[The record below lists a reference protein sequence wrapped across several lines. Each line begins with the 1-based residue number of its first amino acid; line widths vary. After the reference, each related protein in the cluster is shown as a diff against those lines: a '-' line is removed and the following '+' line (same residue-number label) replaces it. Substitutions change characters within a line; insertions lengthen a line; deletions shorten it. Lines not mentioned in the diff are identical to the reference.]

1 MYHYLHVM
9 SRLAVSI
16 AIVCCLPMQVSAQL
30 AFVERIS
37 GEEQDHEQSLKSVLL
52 KFEAQHQVSIVF
64 QDQDVEDKTVDG
76 KKVSALKLEE
86 ALNQLLTPLGLTYEK
101 VKNNV
106 FVILEKEQVRDI
118 NKVEKKKVSAGSLT
132 PMQTLYLSH
141 LQVNEY
147 LTNRKPQDQTISGT
161 VTDMET
167 NQGMPGVNILVK
179 GTSSGTVT
187 DMNGDYTITVPDAT
201 NTLVFSS
208 IGYLTEEVNIDGKS
222 VIDVVL
228 SPDIQS
234 LSEVV
239 VTALGIE
246 RKRESLAYS
255 VSEVQGEEFTE
266 AREPNVANA
275 LTGKIAGVNATGL
288 ATGPGGSS
296 RVIIRGNGS
305 LVGNNQPLYVVNGMP
320 IDNTIPGGGSTTDGQ
335 GINVDRGDGIGGI
348 NPDDIES
355 ISVLKGG
362 AAAALY
368 GSRASNGVILITTKR
383 GKGQKGIGVEYNMNL
398 TFDSPSMFP
407 DYQYEYGQGFDG
419 RKPLTQAEALSSG
432 RLSFGAPMDG
442 LPSIQF
448 DGVERPYSP
457 VNVKDNI
464 KNFYRTGTSFVNTVA
479 LSGGSEN
486 VNFRLS
492 LSDMDV
498 ESVVPNSSFNRKT
511 TNLNLNA
518 FLGKKLS
525 FETVVQ
531 YNLEEAV
538 NRPGTGYA
546 DYNAGWATHLVA
558 NTVDIR
564 SLAPGY
570 DENGREI
577 EWNPVP
583 VANNAYWVVNRYK
596 NNDEK
601 NRFIGQ
607 ANIQYD
613 ILDNLYLRGS
623 VSRDFYNFEYVGITP
638 YNTAFEPQGRYESLK
653 SDVSETNSML
663 TLNYNTDFLSNFHL
677 NAMVGGNRRKSVD
690 NSTAID
696 GAQFTIPYF
705 YSYTNLATLTVTPSD
720 RVTAVNSVF
729 GSADLDYKGIAYLTL
744 TGRQDWFSTLSPQ
757 NNSIFYPSIGGSFIL
772 SEAVTLP
779 NAINFVKLRGS
790 WAQVGGATPD
800 PYLINQTFGMQQ
812 GGHNGRPVQTI
823 SSDLVT
829 NPDLRPLTSTTYE
842 AGVDMQLLES
852 RLGIDL
858 TFYNRTTTDDIVQ
871 TNISDASGYTRAL
884 LNVGELNN
892 KGVELLLTG
901 TPIRSS
907 NFNWNVSYNMAYN
920 KSEIVKLAEGLNTVQ
935 VGSGIG
941 GGTIQNEIGR
951 PYGIIKGYRMKR
963 NEQGQVVF
971 NTNSGYE
978 ARSEIEE
985 LGLGVP
991 PLTMGLTNDFRYKN
1005 FSLNVLLDGKF
1016 GNSIYSNLAQYSHRF
1031 GLTKATLPGRENG
1044 LQLSG
1049 VDEEGN
1055 VYERTV
1061 PVEELDTYYDNHK
1074 NYTEM
1079 FVYNGSFIKL
1089 RQVIFTYN
1097 LPVSKLSFINL
1108 QSASLSF
1115 VGRNLAILMKHTD
1128 LFDPESSYTNGNAQG
1143 LEAFGVPRTRS
1154 MGFNLR
1160 VQF

>member
-1 MYHYLHVM
+1 MNRLFMSILVVFSLHVG
-9 SRLAVSI
+9 A
-16 AIVCCLPMQVSAQL
+16 SAQL
-30 AFVERIS
+30 AFNERLPT
-37 GEEQDHEQSLKSVLL
+37 GDQDNQQSLKSVLL
-52 KFEAQHQVSIVF
+52 KFETKHKVSIIF
-64 QDQDVEDKTVDG
+64 QDQDVKNKTVDE
-76 KKVSALKLEE
+76 SHLDYQKLEE
-86 ALNQLLTPLGLTYEK
+86 TLHQVLKPLGLKYEK

-106 FVILEKEQVRDI
+106 FVIQETEASQQIK
-118 NKVEKKKVSAGSLT
+118 KVENKRISSSDLT
-132 PMQTLYLSH
+132 QVDQLILPAPQLYF
-141 LQVNEY
+141 NTY
-147 LTNRKPQDQTISGT
+147 LNNNNNSREQSISGT
-161 VTDMET
+161 VTDMES
-167 NQGMPGVNILVK
+167 GEGLPGVNILAK

-187 DMNGDYTITVPDAT
+187 DISGNYKISVGDEVS
-201 NTLVFSS
+201 TLVFSS
-208 IGYLTEEVNIDGKS
+208 IGYTTEEVSINGRN

-228 SPDIQS
+228 SQDIQS

-246 RKRESLAYS
+246 RKREALAYS
-255 VSEVQGEEFTE
+255 VSEVQGEEFTQ

-275 LTGKIAGVNATGL
+275 LTGKVAGVNATGM

-305 LVGNNQPLYVVNGMP
+305 LVGDNQPLYVVNGMP
-320 IDNTIPGGGSTTDGQ
+320 IDNSIPGGGSTTDGQ
-335 GINVDRGDGIGGI
+335 GINVDRGDGIAGI
-348 NPDDIES
+348 NPDDIET

-368 GSRASNGVILITTKR
+368 GSRAANGVILITTKR
-383 GKGQKGIGVEYNMNL
+383 GKGQEGIGVEYNTNL
-398 TFDSPSMFP
+398 TFDTPSMFP
-407 DYQYEYGQGFDG
+407 DFQYEYGQGFDG

-432 RLSFGAPMDG
+432 RLSYGAPMDG
-442 LPSIQF
+442 QPSIQF

-464 KNFYRTGTSFVNTVA
+464 KNFYRTGTTFVNTVA
-479 LSGGSEN
+479 LSGGSDN

-498 ESVVPNSSFNRKT
+498 ESVVPNSNFNRKT

-531 YNLEEAV
+531 YNFEQAN

-583 VANNAYWVVNRYK
+583 VANNAYWVVNRYH

-607 ANIQYD
+607 ANLQYD
-613 ILDNLYLRGS
+613 ILDNLNIRGS
-623 VSRDFYNFEYVGITP
+623 VSRDFYNFDYVGITP

-653 SDVSETNSML
+653 ADVSETNAML
-663 TLNYNTDFLSNFHL
+663 TLNYNTAFLNNFNI
-677 NAMVGGNRRKSVD
+677 NAMVGGNRQKGVN

-696 GAQFTIPYF
+696 GSQFTIPYF
-705 YSYTNLATLTVTPSD
+705 YSYTNLATLTTIPSN
-720 RVTAVNSVF
+720 RVTATNSLF
-729 GSADLDYKGIAYLTL
+729 GSADLDYKGIVYLTL
-744 TGRQDWFSTLSPQ
+744 TGRQDWFSTLSPE

-772 SEAVTLP
+772 SEAVDLP
-779 NAINFVKLRGS
+779 NVIDFVKLRGS

-800 PYLINQTFGMQQ
+800 PYLINQTFDMVQ
-812 GGHNGRPVQTI
+812 GGHNGRPVQAITT
-823 SSDLVT
+823 DLVT

-842 AGVDMQLLES
+842 AGIDVQLMES

-858 TFYNRTTTDDIVQ
+858 TFYDRTTTDDIVQ
-871 TNISDASGYTRAL
+871 TNISEASGYRRAL

-892 KGVELLLTG
+892 RGVELLLTG
-901 TPIRSS
+901 SPVRSS

-920 KSEIVKLAEGLNTVQ
+920 DSKIVKLAEGLNTVQ

-941 GGTIQNEIGR
+941 GGSIQNEIGR
-951 PYGIIKGYRMKR
+951 PYGIIKGYRIR
-963 NEQGQVVF
+963 TDENGQTVF
-971 NTNSGYE
+971 NANSGYE

-1055 VYERTV
+1055 PYERVV

-1074 NYTEM
+1074 NYTDI

-1089 RQVIFTYN
+1089 RQLIFSYK
-1097 LPVSKLSFINL
+1097 LPVDKLSFIKL
-1108 QSASLSF
+1108 QSASISL
-1115 VGRNLAILMKHTD
+1115 VGRNLAILYKHTD

-1154 MGFNLR
+1154 FGVNLM
-1160 VQF
+1160 VKF

>member
-1 MYHYLHVM
+1 MYQKLLGTT
-9 SRLAVSI
+9 RLFLSI
-16 AIVCCLPMQVSAQL
+16 AVLCCLPLGGFAQG
-30 AFVERIS
+30 AFNERIS
-37 GEEQDHEQSLKSVLL
+37 PEDQS
-52 KFEAQHQVSIVF
+52 
-64 QDQDVEDKTVDG
+64 
-76 KKVSALKLEE
+76 
-86 ALNQLLTPLGLTYEK
+86 
-101 VKNNV
+101 
-106 FVILEKEQVRDI
+106 
-118 NKVEKKKVSAGSLT
+118 
-132 PMQTLYLSH
+132 
-141 LQVNEY
+141 
-147 LTNRKPQDQTISGT
+147 ISGT
-161 VTDMET
+161 VTDSES
-167 NQGMPGVNILVK
+167 GAGLPGVNILVK
-179 GTSSGTVT
+179 ETNTGTVT
-187 DMNGDYTITVPDAT
+187 DLEGKYQLTVADNT
-201 NTLVFSS
+201 NELVFSS
-208 IGYLTEEVNIDGKS
+208 IGYTTQEITIDGRS
-222 VIDVVL
+222 VIDVAL
-228 SPDIQS
+228 SQDVQS

-246 RKRESLAYS
+246 RKREALAYS
-255 VSEVQGEEFTE
+255 VSEVKGEEFTQ
-266 AREPNVANA
+266 ARETNVANA
-275 LTGKIAGVNATGL
+275 LTGKVAGVNATGL

-296 RVIIRGNGS
+296 RVVIRGNGS
-305 LVGNNQPLYVVNGMP
+305 LVGDNQPLYVVNGMP
-320 IDNTIPGGGSTTDGQ
+320 IDNTIPGGGSSTGGQ
-335 GINVDRGDGIGGI
+335 GINVDRGDGIAGI

-383 GKGQKGIGVEYNMNL
+383 GKGQQGIGVEYNGNF
-398 TFDSPSMFP
+398 TFDTPSMFP
-407 DYQYEYGQGFDG
+407 DYQYVYGQGFDG

-457 VNVKDNI
+457 VHVKDNI
-464 KNFYRTGTSFVNTVA
+464 KNFYRTGTSYVNTVA
-479 LSGGSEN
+479 LNGGNEN

-492 LSDMDV
+492 LSNMDV
-498 ESVVPNSSFNRKT
+498 ESVVPNSSYNRKT
-511 TNLNLNA
+511 ANLNLNA

-525 FETVVQ
+525 VETVVQ
-531 YNLEEAV
+531 YNLEQAN

-546 DYNAGWATHLVA
+546 DYNAAWATHLVA

-583 VANNAYWVVNRYK
+583 VANNAYWVINRYQ

-613 ILDNLYLRGS
+613 VLDNLYIRGS

-653 SDVSETNSML
+653 SDVSETNAML
-663 TLNYNTDFLSNFHL
+663 TLNYSTSFLNNFNL
-677 NAMVGGNRRKSVD
+677 TAMVGGNKRKSVND
-690 NSTAID
+690 ATSID
-696 GAQFTIPYF
+696 GSQFTIPYF
-705 YSYTNLATLTVTPSD
+705 YSYTNLATLTVTPNNQ
-720 RVTAVNSVF
+720 VTGTNSLF
-729 GSADLDYKGIAYLTL
+729 GSADLDYKGIVYVSL
-744 TGRQDWFSTLSPQ
+744 TGRQDWFSTLSPK

-772 SEAVTLP
+772 SEVVDLP
-779 NAINFVKLRGS
+779 ATINFIKLRGS

-800 PYLINQTFGMQQ
+800 PYLINQTFDMVQ

-842 AGVDMQLLES
+842 AGVDVQLLDS
-852 RLGIDL
+852 RLGVDL
-858 TFYNRTTTDDIVQ
+858 TLYNRTTTNDIVQ
-871 TNISDASGYTRAL
+871 TNISNASGYTRAL

-892 KGVELLLTG
+892 KGVELLLTARPVVSG
-901 TPIRSS
+901 

-920 KSEIVKLAEGLNTVQ
+920 KSEIVRLAEGLNTVQ

-951 PYGIIKGYRMKR
+951 PYGIIKGYRMKT
-963 NEQGQVVF
+963 NENGQVVF

-1005 FSLNVLLDGKF
+1005 FSLSVLLDGKF

-1031 GLTKATLPGRENG
+1031 GLTKTTLPGRENG
-1044 LQLSG
+1044 LPLSG

-1055 VYERTV
+1055 PYERVV

-1074 NYTEM
+1074 NYTEI
-1079 FVYNGSFIKL
+1079 FVYNGSFVKL
-1089 RQVIFTYN
+1089 RQLIFTYH
-1097 LPVSKLSFINL
+1097 LPVDQLSFIKL
-1108 QSASLSF
+1108 QAASISL
-1115 VGRNLAILMKHTD
+1115 VGRNLAILYRHTN

-1154 MGFNLR
+1154 LGVNLR
-1160 VQF
+1160 ITF

>member
-1 MYHYLHVM
+1 MYHNLRVM
-9 SRLAVSI
+9 GKLLLPVL
-16 AIVCCLPMQVSAQL
+16 IVCCFNSDVMAQMAYRSNL
-30 AFVERIS
+30 NIH
-37 GEEQDHEQSLKSVLL
+37 EQNHQQSLKSVLL
-52 KFEAQHQVSIVF
+52 KLETQYKVSIIF
-64 QDQDVEDKTVDG
+64 QDQDVQDKTVDENQV
-76 KKVSALKLEE
+76 KYQQLEQT
-86 ALNQLLTPLGLTYEK
+86 LMQLLKPAGLKYEK
-101 VKNNV
+101 VKKDV
-106 FVILEKEQVRDI
+106 FVIIEDHAALNI
-118 NKVEKKKVSAGSLT
+118 NTVEKKENKPGALFHIGETNSSQLHASTFTQLKPQERSLT
-132 PMQTLYLSH
+132 
-141 LQVNEY
+141 
-147 LTNRKPQDQTISGT
+147 GT
-161 VTDMET
+161 VTDAE
-167 NQGMPGVNILVK
+167 NNSPLPGVNVLLK
-179 GTSSGTVT
+179 GTVTGTVT
-187 DMNGDYTITVPDAT
+187 DINGSYTIEVPDEGG
-201 NTLVFSS
+201 TLIFSS
-208 IGYLTEEVNIDGKS
+208 IGYITQEIAVDS
-222 VIDVVL
+222 RQQIDVSL
-228 SPDIQS
+228 SPDVQS
-234 LSEVV
+234 LEEVV

-246 RKRESLAYS
+246 RKREALAYS
-255 VSEVQGEEFTE
+255 VSEVKGEEFTQ
-266 AREPNVANA
+266 AREPNIANA
-275 LTGKIAGVNATGL
+275 LTGRIAGVNATGL

-305 LVGNNQPLYVVNGMP
+305 LVGDNQPLYVVNGMP
-320 IDNTIPGGGSTTDGQ
+320 IDNSIPGGGSSTSGQ
-335 GINVDRGDGIGGI
+335 GINVDRGDGIAGI

-368 GSRASNGVILITTKR
+368 GSRAANGVILITTKK
-383 GKGQKGIGVEYNMNL
+383 GKGRKGIGVEYNSNL
-398 TFDSPSMFP
+398 TFETPSMFP
-407 DYQYEYGQGFDG
+407 DFQYEYGQGFDG

-442 LPSIQF
+442 EPSIQF
-448 DGVERPYSP
+448 DGELRPYSP
-457 VNVKDNI
+457 VYVKDNI
-464 KNFYRTGTSFVNTVA
+464 KNFYNTGSTFVNTVA

-498 ESVVPNSSFNRKT
+498 NSIVPNSTYDRKT

-525 FETVVQ
+525 IETVVQ

-583 VANNAYWVVNRYK
+583 VANNAYWVVNRYQ

-613 ILDNLYLRGS
+613 ILDNLYIRGS
-623 VSRDFYNFEYVGITP
+623 ISRDFYNFEYVGITP
-638 YNTAFEPQGRYESLK
+638 YNTAFEPQGRYESFK
-653 SDVSETNSML
+653 SDVSETNAML
-663 TLNYNTDFLSNFHL
+663 TLNYNTSFLNNFNI
-677 NAMVGGNRRKSVD
+677 NAMVGGNRQKGVNDATSI
-690 NSTAID
+690 NGS
-696 GAQFTIPYF
+696 QFTIPYF
-705 YSYTNLATLTVTPSD
+705 YSYTNLATVTVSPNN
-720 RVTAVNSVF
+720 RVTGTNSLF
-729 GSADLDYKGIAYLTL
+729 GSADLDYKGIVYLSL
-744 TGRQDWFSTLSPQ
+744 TGRQDWFSTLSPE
-757 NNSIFYPSIGGSFIL
+757 NNSIFYPSIGGSVIL
-772 SEAVTLP
+772 SEAMQLP
-779 NAINFVKLRGS
+779 SAISFVKLRGS

-800 PYLINQTFGMQQ
+800 PYLINQTFGMVQ

-823 SSDLVT
+823 SSSLVT

-842 AGVDMQLLES
+842 AGVDVQFMKG
-852 RLGIDL
+852 RLGMDL

-871 TNISDASGYTRAL
+871 TNISNASGYTRAL

-892 KGVELLLTG
+892 RGVELLLTG
-901 TPIRSS
+901 APVQNS
-907 NFNWNVSYNMAYN
+907 NFNWQMSYNMAYN
-920 KSEIVKLAEGLNTVQ
+920 KSEIVKLAEGLNTVE

-941 GGTIQNEIGR
+941 GGSIQNEIGR
-951 PYGIIKGYRMKR
+951 PYGIIKGYRMKT
-963 NEQGQVVF
+963 NENGQIVF

-991 PLTMGLTNDFRYKN
+991 PLTMGLNNDFRYKN

-1016 GNSIYSNLAQYSHRF
+1016 GNSIYSNLAQYAHRF
-1031 GLTKATLPGRENG
+1031 GLTKATLPGRDGG
-1044 LQLSG
+1044 LHLSG

-1055 VYERTV
+1055 PYERVV

-1074 NYTEM
+1074 NYTAL

-1089 RQVIFTYN
+1089 RQVILSYN
-1097 LPVSKLSFINL
+1097 LPVQNLNFINL
-1108 QSASLSF
+1108 QSASISL
-1115 VGRNLAILMKHTD
+1115 VGRNLAILHRHTD

-1154 MGFNLR
+1154 YGVNLMVR
-1160 VQF
+1160 F

>member
-1 MYHYLHVM
+1 M
-9 SRLAVSI
+9 SVAL
-16 AIVCCLPMQVSAQL
+16 VCCLHAGVSAQL
-30 AFVERIS
+30 AFNERTPTNDDQ
-37 GEEQDHEQSLKSVLL
+37 GNRQSLKAVLL
-52 KFEAQHQVSIVF
+52 KFETQYNVSIVF
-64 QDQDVEDKTVDG
+64 QDQDVESKTVVERQEDDQNLEG
-76 KKVSALKLEE
+76 ALD
-86 ALNQLLTPLGLTYEK
+86 QLLTPLGLKYEK
-101 VKNNV
+101 IKRNV
-106 FVILEKEQVRDI
+106 FVIQEKEMPPAIQ
-118 NKVEKKKVSAGSLT
+118 KVENEKVSWHQRLPRALDHSSAAQGYAHNALRGA
-132 PMQTLYLSH
+132 PAEEDLS
-141 LQVNEY
+141 V
-147 LTNRKPQDQTISGT
+147 TGV
-161 VTDMET
+161 VTDAES
-167 NQGMPGVNILVK
+167 GSGLPGVNILVK
-179 GTSSGTVT
+179 GTNAGTVT
-187 DMNGDYTITVPDAT
+187 DLDGNYQLSVADESSV
-201 NTLVFSS
+201 LVFSS
-208 IGYLTEEVNIDGKS
+208 IGYLTQEIPIDGKS
-222 VIDVVL
+222 VVDVAL
-228 SPDIQS
+228 SQDVQS

-246 RKRESLAYS
+246 RKREALAYS
-255 VSEVQGEEFTE
+255 VSEVEGESFTQ
-266 AREPNVANA
+266 ARETNVANA
-275 LTGKIAGVNATGL
+275 LTGKVAGVNATGL

-305 LVGNNQPLYVVNGMP
+305 LVGDNQPLYVVNGMP
-320 IDNTIPGGGSTTDGQ
+320 IDNSIPGGGSTTDGQ
-335 GINVDRGDGIGGI
+335 GINVDRGDGIAGI

-368 GSRASNGVILITTKR
+368 GSRASNGVILVTTKR
-383 GKGQKGIGVEYNMNL
+383 GKGQQGIGVEYNGNF
-398 TFDSPSMFP
+398 TFDTPSMFP
-407 DYQYEYGQGFDG
+407 DYQYAYGQGFDG

-457 VNVKDNI
+457 VKVKDNI
-464 KNFYRTGTSFVNTVA
+464 KNFYRTGTTYVNTVA
-479 LSGGSEN
+479 LNGGSEN

-492 LSDMDV
+492 LSNMDV

-511 TNLNLNA
+511 ANLNLNA

-531 YNLEEAV
+531 YNLEQAS

-570 DENGREI
+570 DEDGREI

-583 VANNAYWVVNRYK
+583 VANNAYWVVNRYQ

-613 ILDNLYLRGS
+613 ITEGLYLRGS
-623 VSRDFYNFEYVGITP
+623 ISRDFYNFEYVGVTP
-638 YNTAFEPQGRYESLK
+638 YNTAFEPQGAYESLQ

-663 TLNYNTDFLSNFHL
+663 TLNYATSFFSDFNLT
-677 NAMVGGNRRKSVD
+677 AMVGGNRRKSVN
-690 NSTAID
+690 NSTSIA
-696 GAQFTIPYF
+696 GSQFTIPYF
-705 YSYTNLATLTVTPSD
+705 YSYTNLATLTITPSD
-720 RVTAVNSVF
+720 QVIGTNSLFASV
-729 GSADLDYKGIAYLTL
+729 DLGYKDFAYLSL
-744 TGRQDWFSTLSPQ
+744 TGRQDWFSTLSPD
-757 NNSIFYPSIGGSFIL
+757 NNSIFYPSIGGSLIL
-772 SEAVTLP
+772 SELIDLP
-779 NAINFVKLRGS
+779 STVNFIKLRGS

-800 PYLINQTFGMQQ
+800 PYLINQAFGMQQ

-823 SSDLVT
+823 SSELVT
-829 NPDLRPLTSTTYE
+829 NPNLRPLTSTTYE
-842 AGVDMQLLES
+842 AGVDVQLMES
-852 RLGIDL
+852 RLGVDL
-858 TFYNRTTTDDIVQ
+858 TFYDRTTTDDIVQ
-871 TNISDASGYTRAL
+871 TNVSEASGYTRAL

-892 KGVELLLTG
+892 RGVELLLTG
-901 TPIRSS
+901 NPG
-907 NFNWNVSYNMAYN
+907 NNGPFNWTVSYNMAYN
-920 KSEIVKLAEGLNTVQ
+920 QSKIIQLAEGLNTVQ

-951 PYGIIKGYRMKR
+951 PYGIIKGYRMLR
-963 NEQGQVVF
+963 NENGQVVF
-971 NTNSGYE
+971 NANSGYE

-991 PLTMGLTNDFRYKN
+991 PLTMGITNDFRYKN

-1016 GNSIYSNLAQYSHRF
+1016 GNSIYSNLAQYAHRF
-1031 GLTKATLPGRENG
+1031 GLTKATLPGREDG
-1044 LQLSG
+1044 LPLSG

-1055 VYERTV
+1055 PYERVV
-1061 PVEELDTYYDNHK
+1061 PVEELDTYYDNQK
-1074 NYTEM
+1074 NYTEL
-1079 FVYNGSFIKL
+1079 FVYNGSFVKL
-1089 RQVIFTYN
+1089 RQLIVTYN
-1097 LPVSKLSFINL
+1097 LPVDKLSFIKL
-1108 QSASLSF
+1108 QSASISL
-1115 VGRNLAILMKHTD
+1115 VGRNLAILYKHTD

-1160 VQF
+1160 VKF